1 MKEEKLRVG
10 QTIRIGFAFLSICAF
25 WQLYNNIMPL
35 ILTGTFKLGETVSGA
50 IMAADNVLGL
60 FLLPLFGTF
69 SDKCKNKMGRRKP
82 FVLFGTIAAV
92 VLMILIPM
100 IDNSYFANPGMG
112 KKILFIAVLGALL
125 VAMGTYRS
133 PAVALM
139 PDLTPKRYRSQGNA
153 IINLMGAVGG
163 ILYLGLAAVLYP
175 QSKTDG
181 MEHVDYMLIFL
192 IVAGIMI
199 LALIILMLTVNEAKI
214 MKEMEEYEK
223 QHPEENLAVDD
234 GSGNEVL
241 PPEVKRSLVFLLF
254 SVALWFVSYN
264 AVETWFTKYAEMTW
278 GKGIGGASTCLL
290 IANAGAILSYVP
302 VGWLSG
308 KIGRKKSILGG
319 IVLMTACY
327 IFGLIYTNAND
338 SFSNILYVVFALIG
352 MAWAAIN
359 VNSLPMV
366 LEMCK
371 GSDVGKFTGYYYT
384 FSMTAQIITPIFCG
398 FLLEHIGYGIYFIYA
413 AAFMIF
419 AFCTM
424 VFVKHG
430 DAKEGK
436 TGLEAFDVED

>member
-60 FLLPLFGTF
+60 FLLPLFGTL

>member
-1 MKEEKLRVG
+1 MKFRPG

-35 ILTGTFKLGETVSGA
+35 ILTDTFGMGETISGA
-50 IMAADNVLGL
+50 VMAADNILGL
-60 FLLPLFGTF
+60 FLLPIFGTL
-69 SDKCKNKMGRRKP
+69 SDKCKNPIGRRKP
-82 FVLFGTIAAV
+82 FILFGTIAAV
-92 VLMILIPM
+92 ILMLFIPLL
-100 IDNSYFANPGMG
+100 DNSYYASPSTA
-112 KKILFIAVLGALL
+112 KLVLFIAVLGALL

-139 PDLTPKRYRSQGNA
+139 PDLTPKRFRSQGNA

-175 QSKTDG
+175 QSKTEG
-181 MEHVDYMLIFL
+181 MDHINYMLIFA
-192 IVAGIMI
+192 IVAAIMI
-199 LALIILMLTVNEAKI
+199 LALIIVMMTVNEAKLMVE
-214 MKEMEEYEK
+214 MKAYEDA
-223 QHPEENLAVDD
+223 HPEENLAVDD

-241 PPEVKRSLVFLLF
+241 PAEVKRSLVFLLF

-264 AVETWFTKYAEMTW
+264 AVETWFTKFAAETW
-278 GKGIGGASTCLL
+278 GKNLGGASTCLL
-290 IANAGAILSYVP
+290 IANAGAILSYIP
-302 VGWLSG
+302 VGWVSG

-319 IVLMTACY
+319 IIIMTACY
-327 IFGLIYTNAND
+327 LFGLVYTLSHD
-338 SFSNILYVVFALIG
+338 SFSNILYIVFALIG
-352 MAWAAIN
+352 LAWAAIN

-398 FLLEHIGYGIYFIYA
+398 FLLEHIGYNIYFVYA
-413 AAFMIF
+413 ATFMIL
-419 AFCTM
+419 AFITM
-424 VFVKHG
+424 SFVKHG

-436 TGLEAFDVED
+436 TGLEAFDFDD